1 MEQNLLGSN
10 MSVDQYRTGS
20 KYQGYWK
27 DVPVRRLSR
36 PRATVTLCRAAYNIA
51 RGIRGP
57 SATGPYTVFAYVVWG
72 NDQYDSGMG
81 RGAGINFG
89 LA

>member
-1 MEQNLLGSN
+1 
-10 MSVDQYRTGS
+10 MSVDKYRRGS
-20 KYQGYWK
+20 YQGYWYQ
-27 DVPVRRLSR
+27 DASYARPAR
-36 PRATVTLCRAAYNIA
+36 PRATVTVMRAAYNIA
-51 RGIRGP
+51 KGIRGP

-81 RGAGINFG
+81 RGAGTNFG